1 MSTLAE
7 IRDAIEYDL
16 KDTANALWSADEL
29 DEHIRRALR
38 LINRIAPRRLSTTL
52 PSVAAQYEYDLSSIA
67 GLLAVVDV
75 WYPYD
80 AGDPQYPPTRPRWT
94 LIAED
99 LLLLWD
105 CDPSGDS
112 ADAIRIFYTVEHTIA
127 GLDGAGSTTLD
138 AQQEQL
144 IILAATAYAAQQM
157 AQYSIGRVTVS
168 GWTPTQYLRWAQE
181 RVSAYRCAIAEYRQ
195 QVALQQPST
204 VPIEGTV

>member
-127 GLDGAGSTTLD
+127 GLDADAVSALGPGARQRLPLRHRRVSPASGPATTQHGAD
-138 AQQEQL
+138 RGHGVRKRGQ
-144 IILAATAYAAQQM
+144 
-157 AQYSIGRVTVS
+157 VS
-168 GWTPTQYLRWAQE
+168 GVRGQGARPLIPA
-181 RVSAYRCAIAEYRQ
+181 
-195 QVALQQPST
+195 P
-204 VPIEGTV
+204 